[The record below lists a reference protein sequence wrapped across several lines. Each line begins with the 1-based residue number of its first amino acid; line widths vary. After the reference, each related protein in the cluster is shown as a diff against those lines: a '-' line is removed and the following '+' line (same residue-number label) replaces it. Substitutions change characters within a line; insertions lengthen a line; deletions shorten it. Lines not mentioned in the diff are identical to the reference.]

1 MHQILEISTY
11 ITLTFAILLV
21 ANVLTQLWLNS
32 RQARHVW
39 THRDH
44 VPSAFASDVS
54 LAAHQKAADYT
65 LAKLR
70 LSNLDVFVS
79 HAVLLGWTLM
89 GGLDAMN
96 QWLLASL
103 GSGMTQ
109 QIALLTGV
117 VVLGSLIELPFA
129 WWRTFKL
136 EAAFGFNKT
145 TPALWLSDLAKSA
158 VLGAALGLP
167 LAWVALLL
175 MGAAGSYW
183 WLYVWAVWASFNAL
197 MLFVYPKWIAPR
209 FNKFE
214 PLTREDVKASAN
226 ALIEAC
232 GFKAEGLFVMDGSR
246 RSAHAN
252 AYFTGFGKSKRV
264 VFFDTLL
271 DRLSVKEVNAVL
283 AHELGHFAHQHIR
296 KRIIGLFALS
306 ALALAALSWFASQL
320 WFYVGLGVLPDVG
333 GPNDALALILFM
345 FMLPLVTFFVSP
357 LLAGFSRK
365 DEFEADAY
373 ACQHAEASALASALT
388 KLYNDNAST
397 LTPDPVYTRFYA
409 SHPAAMERITRITA
423 PAHP

>member
-11 ITLTFAILLV
+11 ITLTIAILLV

-158 VLGAALGLP
+158 VIGAALGLP
-167 LAWVALLL
+167 LAWVALWL
-175 MGAAGSYW
+175 MGATGSYW

-197 MLFVYPKWIAPR
+197 MLFVYPQVDRP
-209 FNKFE
+209 
-214 PLTREDVKASAN
+214 
-226 ALIEAC
+226 AL
-232 GFKAEGLFVMDGSR
+232 
-246 RSAHAN
+246 
-252 AYFTGFGKSKRV
+252 
-264 VFFDTLL
+264 
-271 DRLSVKEVNAVL
+271 
-283 AHELGHFAHQHIR
+283 Q
-296 KRIIGLFALS
+296 
-306 ALALAALSWFASQL
+306 
-320 WFYVGLGVLPDVG
+320 
-333 GPNDALALILFM
+333 
-345 FMLPLVTFFVSP
+345 
-357 LLAGFSRK
+357 
-365 DEFEADAY
+365 
-373 ACQHAEASALASALT
+373 
-388 KLYNDNAST
+388 
-397 LTPDPVYTRFYA
+397 
-409 SHPAAMERITRITA
+409 
-423 PAHP
+423 

>member
-44 VPSAFASDVS
+44 VPRAFASDVS

-167 LAWVALLL
+167 LAWVALWL

-246 RSAHAN
+246 RSAHTQTPTSLVLVRAN
-252 AYFTGFGKSKRV
+252 VWS
-264 VFFDTLL
+264 
-271 DRLSVKEVNAVL
+271 S
-283 AHELGHFAHQHIR
+283 
-296 KRIIGLFALS
+296 
-306 ALALAALSWFASQL
+306 
-320 WFYVGLGVLPDVG
+320 
-333 GPNDALALILFM
+333 
-345 FMLPLVTFFVSP
+345 
-357 LLAGFSRK
+357 
-365 DEFEADAY
+365 
-373 ACQHAEASALASALT
+373 LT
-388 KLYNDNAST
+388 RCWI
-397 LTPDPVYTRFYA
+397 V
-409 SHPAAMERITRITA
+409 
-423 PAHP
+423 